1 MSHYLVTGGTG
12 FLGQELIR
20 HIVKDNKVTVVARNE
35 GKLIE
40 LKQKFPSIHIL
51 AGDIANPFV
60 ARQACFDVNGIFH
73 LAGFKHVG
81 MAEHQAL
88 ECFLTNVTGTFNILS
103 AADREAVDFI
113 VGTSTDKACRV
124 AGVYGA
130 TKLLM
135 EALFKQFE
143 AINPGT
149 QYRIVRYGNVL
160 YSTGSVLCKWKEK
173 ILNNEEII
181 VTDPNATRFYWTVQD
196 AVRLLL
202 EAVEKGKDSTPYVPK
217 MKALSV
223 GLLLEAMLKKYNP
236 DHSAGFREIGL
247 QPGENMHE
255 QIASWLPPS
264 NVAEQFT
271 VAEIMELI

>member
-12 FLGQELIR
+12 FLGQELLR
-20 HIVKDNKVTVVARNE
+20 HLVSDHKVTVVARNE

-40 LKQKFPSIHIL
+40 LKQKYPSIHIL

-60 ARQACFDVNGIFH
+60 ARQACHDVNGIFH

-81 MAEHQAL
+81 MAEKQSL
-88 ECFLTNVTGTFNILS
+88 ECFLTNVTGTFNLLS

-130 TKLLM
+130 TKLMM
-135 EALFKQFE
+135 EALFRQFE

-149 QYRIVRYGNVL
+149 RYRIVRYGNVL
-160 YSTGSVLCKWKEK
+160 YSTGSVLCKWKDK
-173 ILNNEEII
+173 IINNEQLIL
-181 VTDPNATRFYWTVQD
+181 TDPNATRFYWTVQE
-196 AVRLLL
+196 AVALLL
-202 EAVEKGKDSTPYVPK
+202 ESIDKAQDCTPYVPK
-217 MKALSV
+217 MKAVSL
-223 GLLLEAMLKKYNP
+223 GTLLEAMLQKYNP
-236 DHSAGFREIGL
+236 EHTAGWKEIGL

-255 QIASWLPPS
+255 RIADWMPPS
-264 NVAEQFT
+264 DEADQFT
-271 VAEIMELI
+271 VEEITRLI